1 MILYSGSNKAIRKY
15 SIVMIGLAIFFL
27 GPLFA
32 EHMWE
37 AGMVWQDGR
46 TNESIPSMLK
56 AMYLALSICLV
67 MAAKDPVKNAAII
80 DYVIVSSIL
89 HGLVMAY
96 YATILEWERTHL
108 IGDVPMLLLIGVW
121 LIFYHPRKLPLNR
134 D

>member
-1 MILYSGSNKAIRKY
+1 MILYNGDNKAIRRY
-15 SIVMIGLAIFFL
+15 SIAMIGLAIFFL

-80 DYVIVSSIL
+80 DYSVISSLL
-89 HGLVMAY
+89 HGLVMLY
-96 YATILEWERTHL
+96 YAIVLEWERAHL
-108 IGDVPMLLLIGVW
+108 WGDVPMLLIVAA
-121 LIFYHPRKLPLNR
+121 IFFVYHPRRLPQS
-134 D
+134 